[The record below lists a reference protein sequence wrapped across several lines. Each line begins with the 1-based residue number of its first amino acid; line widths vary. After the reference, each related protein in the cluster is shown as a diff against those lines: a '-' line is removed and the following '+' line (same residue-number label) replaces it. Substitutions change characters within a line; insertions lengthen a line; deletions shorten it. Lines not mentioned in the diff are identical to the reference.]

1 MLCPIV
7 TLKSKPPECAAAA
20 AAAAAAAS
28 CGNSSL
34 YLPTVSP
41 TLTLPSI
48 HQIMQDQQH
57 LLHDNLMLAGVLPGL
72 PRPTIKP
79 LPLTGLYEKPLI
91 PNYLLQNYFLF
102 SQNIC

>member
-20 AAAAAAAS
+20 AAAAS

-34 YLPTVSP
+34 YLPPISP

-48 HQIMQDQQH
+48 HQIMQDQQY
-57 LLHDNLMLAGVLPGL
+57 LLHDKLMLAGVLQACL
-72 PRPTIKP
+72 PRPTSIKP

-91 PNYLLQNYFLF
+91 PNYLLQNYLLF

>member
-1 MLCPIV
+1 
-7 TLKSKPPECAAAA
+7 
-20 AAAAAAAS
+20 
-28 CGNSSL
+28 
-34 YLPTVSP
+34 
-41 TLTLPSI
+41 
-48 HQIMQDQQH
+48 MQDQQH

-72 PRPTIKP
+72 PGPTIKP

>member
-20 AAAAAAAS
+20 AAAAS

-34 YLPTVSP
+34 HLPPVSP

-57 LLHDNLMLAGVLPGL
+57 LLHDKLMLASVLQAGL
-72 PRPTIKP
+72 PRPTAIKP

-91 PNYLLQNYFLF
+91 PNYLLQNCFLF
-102 SQNIC
+102 SQNKC